1 MDCEEPSNRDTGGL
15 DILALKDESLE
26 ASDKLADQVGLTSS
40 TIGVFPP
47 IDSLGSVAHG
57 ITKSRAA

>member
-1 MDCEEPSNRDTGGL
+1 MDCEEPSNQDSGGM

-26 ASDKLADQVGLTSS
+26 ASDKLPDQVGLTPS

-47 IDSLGSVAHG
+47 IDPLGSVAHG
-57 ITKSRAA
+57 KTKSRAA